1 MGALSC
7 KGTIMEQLLA
17 HLVGDYI
24 FQSHDMAVNKTKNS
38 YWALYHAT
46 TYTLP
51 FLLLT
56 LNPLA
61 IIIILL
67 THFAIDR
74 YRVAMCI
81 TKVKNYV
88 FGKFDK
94 RVFDLANGYPEET
107 PVWLTTWLIII
118 LDNTMHLVINYLA
131 LGIK

>member
-1 MGALSC
+1 MSC

-74 YRVAMCI
+74 YRVAMWV
-81 TKVKNYV
+81 TKVKNYL

-107 PVWLTTWLIII
+107 PAWLTTWLIII

>member
-1 MGALSC
+1 
-7 KGTIMEQLLA
+7 MEQLLA
-17 HLVGDYI
+17 NLVGDYI

-38 YWALYHAT
+38 YWALYHAI

-74 YRVAMCI
+74 YRVAMCV

-88 FGKFDK
+88 FVKFDK
-94 RVFDLANGYPEET
+94 RVFDLTNGYPEET
-107 PVWLTTWLIII
+107 PAWLTTWLIII

>member
-1 MGALSC
+1 
-7 KGTIMEQLLA
+7 MEQLLA

-61 IIIILL
+61 IIL
-67 THFAIDR
+67 F
-74 YRVAMCI
+74 Y
-81 TKVKNYV
+81 
-88 FGKFDK
+88 
-94 RVFDLANGYPEET
+94 
-107 PVWLTTWLIII
+107 
-118 LDNTMHLVINYLA
+118 
-131 LGIK
+131 